1 MTQTQ
6 THTYPSAALAHAIE
20 QFRLA
25 WGPGGSAAPSND
37 VPRDFLPWFC
47 GAHQLGHLS
56 VERARLLAHHLPHS
70 RLQPKRLDWEAGH
83 WSVDA
88 RSDALQRV
96 LLTLRDAG
104 HLPGWRNELFSF
116 LSSDSKEPL
125 LRVERAGFYF
135 LGMCSDA
142 VHINGVTL
150 DGRMWVAR
158 RSASKTVDPGRL
170 DNLCAG
176 GLAAHEVAMQAVQRE
191 LYEEAG
197 LQLEARHSLCY
208 AGSVCV
214 GRVRDGGWHEERL
227 WVYNLLLAND
237 EQPVN
242 QDGEVQ
248 EFQLLEAQEI
258 ARLVTDGQFTPD
270 AAAAISQ
277 GLLTPG

>member
-1 MTQTQ
+1 MPQ
-6 THTYPSAALAHAIE
+6 THTHPSAALAHAIE

-25 WGPGGSAAPSND
+25 WGAAGSAAPSNE
-37 VPRDFLPWFC
+37 VPHDFLPWFC
-47 GAHQLGHLS
+47 GEQLLGHLS
-56 VERARLLAHHLPHS
+56 VERARLLAHHLHHT
-70 RLQPKRLDWEAGH
+70 RLQPKRLDWDVSN

-104 HLPGWRNELFSF
+104 HLLGWRNELFSF
-116 LSSDSKEPL
+116 LKTDSNAPL
-125 LRVERAGFYF
+125 LHVERAGFYF
-135 LGMCSDA
+135 LGMRSDT
-142 VHINGVTL
+142 VHINGMTL

-158 RSASKTVDPGRL
+158 RSASKTVDPGLL

-176 GLAAHEVAMQAVQRE
+176 GLAAHEVAIQAVQRE

-197 LQLEARHSLCY
+197 LRLQASHSLCY
-208 AGSVCV
+208 AGMVCV

-227 WVYNLLLAND
+227 RVYNLLLAND

-258 ARLVTDGQFTPD
+258 ARRIVGGQFTPD
-270 AAAAISQ
+270 AAAAIGQ